1 MALRVLFVVIAL
13 LSIFGI
19 YKAVRTLARE
29 TADKV
34 EYDKKKVVHSMDL
47 DTRKTRILIVA
58 KVLIVCMFIGN
69 FALLF
74 FLLGP
79 DTPDMPIW
87 DAPRTIWIKFIAII
101 ILFILLVFV
110 MDKTNKRFERLIN
123 KYKFFGRDAI
133 RISFAGNGNTPL
145 PAGCSKYGGRPDV
158 ADDFQ
163 WTHDNSGLPLSLLLQ
178 IDCADLAP
186 LDREGLLPSSGQLY
200 FFYELSKM
208 KRDGN
213 KNNVRVIYNDKPS
226 SQLHPFDYPVN
237 LGKKYQLQESRLQFI
252 RCTSFPWI
260 KELRDLTSLDEEDEN
275 EYFDEF
281 WRSYDKFWKGDG
293 PIGKMLGYAN
303 LLQGPI
309 VNDLA
314 DEVLLLELY
323 SSKDDRTPHDL
334 PLGYSLIYFYIKRED
349 LQARRFDSIKFAR
362 QFDNPLSHR
371 DDNPIN
377 Q

>member
-1 MALRVLFVVIAL
+1 MELRVSFIVIAL
-13 LSIFGI
+13 LSIFGL
-19 YKAVRTLARE
+19 YKAVRTLVRE
-29 TADKV
+29 TADEV
-34 EYDKKKVVHSMDL
+34 EFDKKKVSHHMEL
-47 DTRKTRILIVA
+47 DIRKIKKLIVA
-58 KVLIVCMFIGN
+58 KVLIVCMFVGN
-69 FALLF
+69 FVLLF
-74 FLLGP
+74 FLLGSD

-186 LDREGLLPSSGQLY
+186 LDSEGLLPSSGQLY

-226 SQLHPFDYPVN
+226 SQLHPLDYPVN
-237 LGKKYQLQESRLQFI
+237 LGKN
-252 RCTSFPWI
+252 TSYR
-260 KELRDLTSLDEEDEN
+260 K
-275 EYFDEF
+275 
-281 WRSYDKFWKGDG
+281 
-293 PIGKMLGYAN
+293 AACN
-303 LLQGPI
+303 LS
-309 VNDLA
+309 D
-314 DEVLLLELY
+314 
-323 SSKDDRTPHDL
+323 
-334 PLGYSLIYFYIKRED
+334 
-349 LQARRFDSIKFAR
+349 ARVSPGLKNFAT
-362 QFDNPLSHR
+362 
-371 DDNPIN
+371 
-377 Q
+377 

>member
-1 MALRVLFVVIAL
+1 MALRVLFVVITL

-58 KVLIVCMFIGN
+58 RALLYCMLVGI

-79 DTPDMPIW
+79 DISDMPMW

-101 ILFILLVFV
+101 ILFILLIFV
-110 MDKTNKRFERLIN
+110 MDKTDKKFEKLIYN
-123 KYKFFGRDAI
+123 YKFFGRDAI
-133 RISFAGNGNTPL
+133 RISFAGNSNTLL

-163 WTHDNSGLPLSLLLQ
+163 WPYDNSGRPLSLLLQ

-186 LDREGLLPSSGQLY
+186 LDREGLLPTSGQLY
-200 FFYELSKM
+200 FFYELGKM
-208 KRDGN
+208 NRGGMGN
-213 KNNVRVIYNDKPS
+213 AVRVIYNDKPS
-226 SQLHPFDYPVN
+226 SQLHPLDYPVN
-237 LGKKYQLQESRLQFI
+237 LGKEHQLQESRLKFI
-252 RCTSFPWI
+252 RCTSIPWI
-260 KELRDLTSLDEEDEN
+260 EELRHLTSLDEEDEN
-275 EYFDEF
+275 EYFDVF
-281 WRSYDKFWKGDG
+281 WRLYDKFWKGDG
-293 PIGKMLGYAN
+293 PIGKMLGYAD

-334 PLGYSLIYFYIKRED
+334 PLGYSSIYFYIKRED
-349 LQARRFDSIKFAR
+349 LLARRFDSIKFAR

-371 DDNPIN
+371 YDNPIN